1 MSDSQIHTIKEVAE
15 KIANENDRRS
25 RISHTITELLGE
37 RQDVLVGFC
46 ELAALEASGA
56 PLGDILH
63 KLKRFNQMLVDYT
76 ALGHFELFQRII
88 DGSERRE
95 SIRAIAEDIYPI
107 IARTTNFFVE
117 FNDKYEGADDPD
129 SIIPLAGD
137 LSLIGEA
144 MASRIEMEDRLLRK
158 MGNQVLFRNN

>member
-15 KIANENDRRS
+15 KLANENDRRS
-25 RISHTITELLGE
+25 RISHTITEMLGE
-37 RQDVLVGFC
+37 RQEVLVGFC

-56 PLGDILH
+56 PLGDILE
-63 KLKRFNQMLVDYT
+63 KLKRFNQMLMDYT

-95 SIRAIAEDIYPI
+95 SIRAIAEDVYPI

-144 MASRIEMEDRLLRK
+144 MASRIEMEDKLLRK
-158 MGNQVLFRNN
+158 MGNQVLYRNN